1 MAAVDNALW
10 KLRANMNSSA
20 NDRGKSPGIKLR
32 KSLVFAIA
40 TGLAVAIILVL
51 SVKYGGT
58 YDERKFNSKR
68 KVQSINEGSKRL
80 PNIENSVE
88 KPNIENSVEKRKN
101 PEPWEQARLRSN
113 IHPKHYDMLIKVN
126 LNELTFAGKSSIS
139 FQLTSATNTII
150 FHVNK
155 LKIEKVQVFD
165 SLEVKPF
172 KIRKEF
178 HYTKNQFFVVE
189 LVKKLEVGEYKL
201 KLNFDGNIETKE
213 LNGFYRSTY
222 KSKNGETR
230 YCNFLK
236 NVFINM
242 VKYTLHINGTR

>member
-20 NDRGKSPGIKLR
+20 NDCGKNPGIKLR
-32 KSLVFAIA
+32 KSLVFAIT
-40 TGLAVAIILVL
+40 TGLAIAIMFVL

-58 YDERKFNSKR
+58 YDERNFNSKR

-80 PNIENSVE
+80 PNMENCVE
-88 KPNIENSVEKRKN
+88 KGRNL
-101 PEPWEQARLRSN
+101 EPWEQARLPSN

-126 LNELTFAGKSSIS
+126 LNELTFTGKSSIS
-139 FQLTSATNTII
+139 FQVTTATNTII

-155 LKIEKVQVFD
+155 LKIEKVRVLD

-172 KIRKEF
+172 KIRKKF
-178 HYTKNQFFVVE
+178 QYKKNQFFVVE
-189 LVKKLEVGEYKL
+189 LVKKLEVGEYNL
-201 KLNFDGNIETKE
+201 KLNFNGNIETKE

-222 KSKNGETR
+222 KSKNGKTR
-230 YCNFLK
+230 YCNFFK
-236 NVFINM
+236 KRYFAWYGIHV
-242 VKYTLHINGTR
+242 THQR